1 MDNWNALA
9 ETALRPASQSPQL
22 MTLVFVF
29 VLKWILH
36 LVPSKIHT
44 SKYLYHQWPTPEPL
58 CSTYSHHDINI
69 TQTKLGVK
77 RDFGLLQFF
86 SFCLDKKR
94 CICQNSNKYDE
105 TPSTLMTPKIPH
117 FWQSSY
123 AQYSRVKC
131 KRPHQLLIL
140 SGNFHSQPSLR
151 LFVVKLKEVWLMDI
165 F

>member
-1 MDNWNALA
+1 MSAPPFMDNWNALA

-29 VLKWILH
+29 VFVLKCILH

-86 SFCLDKKR
+86 SFCLDKKSVFVK
-94 CICQNSNKYDE
+94 IAIS
-105 TPSTLMTPKIPH
+105 MT
-117 FWQSSY
+117 
-123 AQYSRVKC
+123 
-131 KRPHQLLIL
+131 RPHLHLWHQKSHIFDNLLMRNI
-140 SGNFHSQPSLR
+140 
-151 LFVVKLKEVWLMDI
+151 VE
-165 F
+165 